1 MGGDALKILLTLHGS
16 DFSEGLNYPC
26 QLKLQHSWELDYLL
40 RALFLFGVQILL
52 YICIKIYSNCATS
65 MVRSEK

>member
-40 RALFLFGVQILL
+40 RALFLFGVQILF
-52 YICIKIYSNCATS
+52 IKIYSNCATS